1 MGAWSLPGKVILIT
15 GAAGGIGAATAL
27 ELGRR
32 GAHCVLA
39 DLDREGLAR
48 TASSVGGEPLT
59 VELDVTDREACV
71 RATREAVQ
79 RHGGLDSVWANA
91 GIASVGPVLQ
101 TDPNAWRRTIDVNL
115 VGAYNTVS
123 AALPAVAKRSGY
135 VAVTASLATFAH
147 PPGMSAYAAT
157 KSGVEAFCNS
167 LRMEVAHL
175 GVDVATI
182 HPAWIATR
190 MVEDAD
196 AELDAFGALRA
207 SLTFPLNKTYP
218 VERAARDIARGFERR
233 SRRICTPSWVR
244 GVHAARAALTTR
256 LAERDF
262 RRVAPEIDRVFAEE
276 VAREGAER
284 ASASKRVRDQVPGA
298 PTA

>member
-1 MGAWSLPGKVILIT
+1 MNLI
-15 GAAGGIGAATAL
+15 
-27 ELGRR
+27 
-32 GAHCVLA
+32 
-39 DLDREGLAR
+39 
-48 TASSVGGEPLT
+48 
-59 VELDVTDREACV
+59 
-71 RATREAVQ
+71 
-79 RHGGLDSVWANA
+79 
-91 GIASVGPVLQ
+91 
-101 TDPNAWRRTIDVNL
+101 
-115 VGAYNTVS
+115 GAYNTVR
-123 AALPAVAKRSGY
+123 AALPAVTERSGY

-190 MVEDAD
+190 WWRRRTPSSMPSAS
-196 AELDAFGALRA
+196 LRA
-207 SLTFPLNKTYP
+207 SLAFPLSKTYP

-284 ASASKRVRDQVPGA
+284 ASASERVRDQVPGA